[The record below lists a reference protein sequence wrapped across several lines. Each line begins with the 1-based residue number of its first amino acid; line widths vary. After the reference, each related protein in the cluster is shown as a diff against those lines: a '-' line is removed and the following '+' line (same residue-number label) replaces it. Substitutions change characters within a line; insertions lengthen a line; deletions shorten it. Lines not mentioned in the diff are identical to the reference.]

1 MQTLTATSY
10 GEQGGIVSSPPGIA
24 CPPTCD
30 AVFPRGTVVSLTGS
44 PVQPNMEF
52 IYWHVGGFPS
62 VSSSGVPGAAGGPP
76 SLAEITDP
84 KNAGTVPCAPG
95 PDGGGAAALI
105 NPCQLTL
112 SADVYIN
119 AIFRT
124 SGLEVGKPKLQR
136 NLRAGTA
143 HLALQLPAAGQLSL
157 GGVGVRP
164 WQAPRSAH
172 GTVRVPIVAHGP
184 AAARLRRSGRT
195 KVALRLTYTAFDRK
209 PETTTRHVTL
219 LRRLPR

>member
-10 GEQGGIVSSPPGIA
+10 GEQGGIVSSPPGIS

-30 AVFPRGTVVSLTGS
+30 AVFPRGTAVSLTGS
-44 PVQPNMEF
+44 PMRPNMEF

-62 VSSSGVPGAAGGPP
+62 ASSSGVPGAAPGPP

-84 KNAGTVPCAPG
+84 KNAGPVPCAPG
-95 PDGGGAAALI
+95 PGGAAAALI

-124 SGLEVGKPKLQR
+124 TDFEVGKPKLQR

-143 HLALQLPAAGQLSL
+143 QLALRLPATGNLSL
-157 GGVGVRP
+157 NGGGVRP
-164 WQAPRSAH
+164 GKHPIGSRD
-172 GTVRVPIVAHGP
+172 VRVPIVARGT
-184 AAARLRRSGRT
+184 AAARLRHSGRT
-195 KVALRLTYTAFDRK
+195 KVTLRLTYTAFDRNRR
-209 PETTTRHVTL
+209 PPASHPPV
-219 LRRLPR
+219 LRRLPH